1 MTEQIQSRNVVAAI
15 PNGGDSRSRRQTSN
29 LRKNL
34 FDYSGLIP
42 FFVFAT
48 LFIGGPTFA
57 VIFNAFLSNE
67 GNWTLANVQLA
78 FTDVYYLSLL
88 SSLKLALASASTG
101 VIFGLAIAYG
111 VSISGKPKLQK
122 IVSTASGVFANTGG
136 VPLAF
141 FFIAAIG
148 NYGLVT
154 IGLQKIGIDIY
165 SGSFTL
171 FGFSGLVLVYL
182 YFQIPLMIIVVYP
195 ALEGIK
201 SEWREAAVNLGA
213 SKALYW
219 RYIGIPILTPAVIG
233 SFFLLFASAFAAY
246 ATANVLTQGTIP
258 LLPLQ
263 VGTLVSGDVVADQA
277 NVGFAMGLVMIVV
290 VGIAMTF
297 YTYLDRRASRWRKR

>member
-1 MTEQIQSRNVVAAI
+1 MTDNNQSLDEVAI
-15 PNGGDSRSRRQTSN
+15 MKSDGDSRYGDKNKKIRQI
-29 LRKNL
+29 
-34 FDYSGLIP
+34 FFEYSGLIP
-42 FFVFAT
+42 FFIFAI
-48 LFIGGPTFA
+48 LFIGIPTLV
-57 VIFNAFLSNE
+57 VILNAFKTNDGNYTLSNI
-67 GNWTLANVQLA
+67 LLA
-78 FTDVYYLSLL
+78 FTDVYFLSLI
-88 SSLKLALASASTG
+88 SSLKLGLTSALTG
-101 VIFGLAIAYG
+101 VFFGLMISYAVF
-111 VSISGKPKLQK
+111 VSGMKRLQK

-154 IGLQKIGIDIY
+154 LALQKIGIDIY

-201 SEWREAAVNLGA
+201 NEWREAAANLGA
-213 SKALYW
+213 NKLSYW
-219 RYIGIPILTPAVIG
+219 RYIGIPILTPPVLG

-263 VGTLVSGDVVADQA
+263 VGTLVSGDVVADQS
-277 NVGFAMGLVMIVV
+277 NVGYAMGFEMIVIV
-290 VGIAMTF
+290 ALAMTL
-297 YTYLDRRASRWRKR
+297 YTYLDRRATKWRKK

>member
-15 PNGGDSRSRRQTSN
+15 PIGGDSRSRRQTSN

-67 GNWTLANVQLA
+67 GSWTLANVQLA

-111 VSISGKPKLQK
+111 VAISGKPKLQK

-154 IGLQKIGIDIY
+154 VGLQKVGIDIY

-219 RYIGIPILTPAVIG
+219 RYVGIPILTPAVIG

>member
-1 MTEQIQSRNVVAAI
+1 MTEKNQSRNIVAATER
-15 PNGGDSRSRRQTSN
+15 GGDNRYRRQSTN
-29 LRKNL
+29 IRKTL
-34 FDYSGLIP
+34 FDFSGLIP
-42 FFVFAT
+42 FFIFAI
-48 LFIGGPTFA
+48 LFIGAPTFA
-57 VIFNAFLSNE
+57 VIFNAFKTNE
-67 GNWTLANVQLA
+67 GNWTLSNVQLA
-78 FTDVYYLSLL
+78 FTDVYYTSLL
-88 SSLKLALASASTG
+88 SSLKLGFTSAITG
-101 VIFGLAIAYG
+101 VIFGLAVAYG
-111 VSISGKPKLQK
+111 VSISGRNRLQK

-201 SEWREAAVNLGA
+201 NEWREAAVNLGA
-213 SKALYW
+213 SKTLYW
-219 RYIGIPILTPAVIG
+219 RYVGIPILTPAVIG

-277 NVGFAMGLVMIVV
+277 NVGFAMGLEMIVV
-290 VGIAMTF
+290 VGIAMAF
-297 YTYLDRRASRWRKR
+297 YTYLDRRASKWRKR

>member
-1 MTEQIQSRNVVAAI
+1 MTDSNQSPSDVAI
-15 PNGGDSRSRRQTSN
+15 MNNDGDNRYRDKN
-29 LRKNL
+29 KKFRKL
-34 FDYSGLIP
+34 FFEYSGLLP
-42 FFVFAT
+42 FFIFSI
-48 LFIGGPTFA
+48 LFIGAPTLV
-57 VIFNAFLSNE
+57 VIINAFKTNE
-67 GNWTLANVQLA
+67 GAFTFSNVLLA
-78 FTDVYYLSLL
+78 FTDVYYLSLI
-88 SSLKLALASASTG
+88 SSLKLGMASAITG
-101 VIFGLAIAYG
+101 VFFGLMISYA
-111 VSISGKPKLQK
+111 VLISGMKRLQK

-165 SGSFTL
+165 AGTFTL

-201 SEWREAAVNLGA
+201 NEWREAAANLGA
-213 SKALYW
+213 SKMTYW
-219 RYIGIPILTPAVIG
+219 RYIGVPILFPPVLG

-263 VGTLVSGDVVADQA
+263 VGTLVSGDVVADQS
-277 NVGFAMGLVMIVV
+277 NVGYAMGFEMIVV
-290 VGIAMTF
+290 VALAMTL
-297 YTYLDRRASRWRKR
+297 YTYLDKRASRWRKK